1 MADALNEVE
10 DDETMTE
17 SQEYGGDESTKLSDT
32 DKKKL
37 IEALKHHPC
46 LWDSTVPQDK
56 QKKLDSSREL
66 AANFKLSVEE
76 LKKVFHSL
84 RTSMVREVKRGLK
97 DKKYV
102 SKWKFYKS
110 LEFLKGE
117 IIKGLTPVS
126 QQPMWS
132 DSEIETIIEYYK
144 ENSFLWNHHLS
155 DYKDRDKREVVLAKL
170 ADQLSHTVQEI
181 KGQWHTLKSS
191 FDREY
196 NRMEASKRS
205 GSGTDSVY
213 FPSWKFFRSLIFTRE
228 CRSLDDSTST
238 LSGVSTSPSPS
249 DSVEK
254 EQSQPPLGSIKR
266 SFKKKK
272 AAKSEDTRIEL
283 WREAIDVLKGNEN
296 NINNPV
302 DPETKE
308 LISFGKMVEE
318 TLTRFNKRQRAVA
331 KKRIGDV
338 LFEVEMEEVSV
349 PPARGNRP
357 CFQQQQQ
364 QQQYWGTAP
373 SHLSR
378 FATYQGQAGRSPSP
392 APSVSSYSDS
402 SAGGFGESYLPE
414 NNSYLASIQDLG

>member
-132 DSEIETIIEYYK
+132 DSEIETIIEY
-144 ENSFLWNHHLS
+144 
-155 DYKDRDKREVVLAKL
+155 
-170 ADQLSHTVQEI
+170 
-181 KGQWHTLKSS
+181 
-191 FDREY
+191 
-196 NRMEASKRS
+196 
-205 GSGTDSVY
+205 
-213 FPSWKFFRSLIFTRE
+213 
-228 CRSLDDSTST
+228 
-238 LSGVSTSPSPS
+238 
-249 DSVEK
+249 
-254 EQSQPPLGSIKR
+254 
-266 SFKKKK
+266 
-272 AAKSEDTRIEL
+272 
-283 WREAIDVLKGNEN
+283 
-296 NINNPV
+296 
-302 DPETKE
+302 
-308 LISFGKMVEE
+308 
-318 TLTRFNKRQRAVA
+318 
-331 KKRIGDV
+331 
-338 LFEVEMEEVSV
+338 
-349 PPARGNRP
+349 
-357 CFQQQQQ
+357 
-364 QQQYWGTAP
+364 
-373 SHLSR
+373 
-378 FATYQGQAGRSPSP
+378 
-392 APSVSSYSDS
+392 
-402 SAGGFGESYLPE
+402 
-414 NNSYLASIQDLG
+414 